1 MRIFFDVFTDDELFN
16 DSYPMKVVDNLCY
29 EVEGKVR
36 RFWRNIKLFHEQFFR
51 ISSKATILMINS
63 SLVM

>member
-16 DSYPMKVVDNLCY
+16 DSYPMKVVDNLYY

-36 RFWRNIKLFHEQFFR
+36 RFGEI
-51 ISSKATILMINS
+51 
-63 SLVM
+63 